1 MPNMTVSNRKT
12 VTLRLLDDK
21 TAHQTVTKMVEANI
35 PFKPKVENMITIKV
49 TWLYHPYS
57 STTDYI
63 SIRAKRNGMMDI
75 KGFPKRTL
83 KSYKM
88 PAITKNGFWSYY
100 NRHLRHKNHLWRDL
114 LSQKSRCS
122 DRTQ

>member
-1 MPNMTVSNRKT
+1 MPNITVSNRKT

-35 PFKPKVENMITIKV
+35 PSKTKSGKYDYYKV

-57 STTDYI
+57 SATDYI

-75 KGFPKRTL
+75 KGIPKG
-83 KSYKM
+83 
-88 PAITKNGFWSYY
+88 P
-100 NRHLRHKNHLWRDL
+100 
-114 LSQKSRCS
+114 
-122 DRTQ
+122 